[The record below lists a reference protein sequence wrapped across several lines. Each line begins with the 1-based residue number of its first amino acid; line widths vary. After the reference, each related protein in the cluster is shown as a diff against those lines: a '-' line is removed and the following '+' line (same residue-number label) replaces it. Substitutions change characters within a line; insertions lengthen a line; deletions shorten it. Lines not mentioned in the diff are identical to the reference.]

1 MRVMMISKALV
12 VGAYQRKLEEI
23 ADHDDVTLTVVVPPY
38 WNDARGKLELE
49 QAHIKGY
56 ELLVED
62 MRFNGSFHWHTYPG
76 LRHRVTAFRPDII
89 HIDEEPY
96 NPATYQAM
104 RLAQRVSAKTVFFS
118 WQNLHRRYPP
128 PFSLIERYTL
138 RHADHGI
145 VGNTEAA
152 EVWRGKGFAGPLTV
166 IPQFGVD
173 PDIFSP
179 GDDARPDVFTI
190 GYAGRLV
197 EDKGLDLLIR
207 AAARLPGRVHVKL
220 AGDGPDR
227 EALHTLAGV
236 LNIGGSVEIVGS
248 LPSAEMPDFYRSVD
262 VVALPS
268 RTRPNWKEQFGRMLV
283 EAMACGV
290 PVVGSDSGAIP
301 DVIGDAGLIFPEDDE
316 DALVSALGSLLEHPR
331 LRTELGAAGQARVLD
346 RFTQAQVARE
356 TVEVYRAM
364 LR

>member
-23 ADHDDVTLTVVVPPY
+23 AAHDDVTLSVVVPPY
-38 WNDARGKLELE
+38 WDDARGKLELE
-49 QAHIKGY
+49 QAHVNGY

-62 MRFNGSFHWHTYPG
+62 MRFNGNFHWHTYPG
-76 LRHRVTAFRPDII
+76 LRHRITTSQPDVI

-96 NPATYQAM
+96 NLATYQAM
-104 RLAQRVSAKTVFFS
+104 RLARRVDAKTVFFS
-118 WQNLHRRYPP
+118 WQNLTRRYPP

-138 RHADHGI
+138 HHADHGI
-145 VGNTEAA
+145 VGNSEAA
-152 EVWRGKGFAGPLTV
+152 DVWRGKGFTGPLTV

-207 AAARLPGRVHVKL
+207 AAARLPGRAHVKL
-220 AGDGPDR
+220 AGDGPQR
-227 EALHTLAGV
+227 EELQTLAGV
-236 LNIGGSVEIVGS
+236 LNIGGSVEIVGGI
-248 LPSAEMPDFYRSVD
+248 PSAGMPDFYRSVD

-290 PVVGSDSGAIP
+290 PVVGSNSGAIP
-301 DVIGDAGLIFPEDDE
+301 DVIGDGGLIFQEDDE
-316 DALVSALGSLLEHPR
+316 DALVAALGSLLEHPR
-331 LRTELGAAGQARVLD
+331 LRSELAKAGRSRVLAH
-346 RFTQAQVARE
+346 FTQKQIARD
-356 TVEVYRAM
+356 TVEVYESMMR
-364 LR
+364 